1 MVAVTLFVLRK
12 CPWIINNNNDN
23 SRMWE
28 FGYGLKR
35 SLTFRFF
42 FLFIKFYI
50 LPEVSQKKKIKLK
63 MVEAET
69 KQNLMR
75 LMNAH
80 AGKIFFS
87 LSLHYFFPAF
97 FLKLFLSF
105 PLLSLSLSFSF
116 VSTVLVFEIVNTTL
130 MMMMIM
136 IIIIGICYYYYY
148 YLFSQEGKNAN
159 DKKFFLNLSKVA
171 T

>member
-1 MVAVTLFVLRK
+1 
-12 CPWIINNNNDN
+12 
-23 SRMWE
+23 
-28 FGYGLKR
+28 
-35 SLTFRFF
+35 
-42 FLFIKFYI
+42 
-50 LPEVSQKKKIKLK
+50 

-80 AGKIFFS
+80 AGKIFFP

-105 PLLSLSLSFSF
+105 PLLSLSFSF

-148 YLFSQEGKNAN
+148 LFSQEGKNAN
-159 DKKFFLNLSKVA
+159 DKKFFYKSVKGSNVEEMMMILLFVVCCFFSGSQ
-171 T
+171 